1 MNFLIGCIIGI
12 ALVVIFAVLIAGN
25 QGYSKAKAKKILK
38 SGRIENIREF
48 NVICE
53 TLSTMASDL
62 EASDLWRKLQA
73 LKETYGL
80 DK

>member
-1 MNFLIGCIIGI
+1 MNFLTGCIIGI
-12 ALVVIFAVLIAGN
+12 VLVLIFAVLIAGN

-38 SGRIENIREF
+38 SGKIENIKEF

-73 LKETYGL
+73 LKKPMG
-80 DK
+80 